1 MKDKFNLRILG
12 TYKETVVDGEG
23 LRYSIYFAGCTH
35 ACKGCHNKESWCPD
49 NGTLITEEYLD
60 KIINEINS
68 NPLLDGITLSGGDP
82 LYNPEE
88 MLEVVKYLKEK
99 TKINIWLYTGYTIEE
114 LRKDNKRMAVL
125 EYIDTLVDG
134 KFVQE
139 LYDPLLKFRGSS
151 NQRIIR
157 KKDFK

>member
-12 TYKETVVDGEG
+12 TYRETVVDGEG
-23 LRYSIYFAGCTH
+23 LRYSIYFSGCIH

-49 NGTLITEEYLD
+49 NGTLVTEEYLD
-60 KIINEINS
+60 KIISEINS

-88 MLEVVKYLKEK
+88 MFEVVKYFKEK

-134 KFVQE
+134 KFFQE

-151 NQRIIR
+151 NQRIIK
-157 KKDFK
+157 KKDF

>member
-99 TKINIWLYTGYTIEE
+99 TEMNIWLYTGYTIEE

>member
-12 TYKETVVDGEG
+12 TYKETVVDGKG

-49 NGTLITEEYLD
+49 NGTLVTEEYLD
-60 KIINEINS
+60 KIIEEINS

-88 MLEVVKYLKEK
+88 MLEIIKYLKEK
-99 TKINIWLYTGYTIEE
+99 TEMNIWLYTGYTIEE
-114 LRKDNKRMAVL
+114 LRKDNRRMKVL
-125 EYIDTLVDG
+125 QYVDTLVDG

-157 KKDFK
+157 KKDF

>member
-114 LRKDNKRMAVL
+114 LRKDNKRMVVL

>member
-12 TYKETVVDGEG
+12 TYRETVVDGEG

-49 NGTLITEEYLD
+49 NGTLVTEEYLD
-60 KIINEINS
+60 KIIKEINS

-88 MLEVVKYLKEK
+88 MLEIVKYLKEK
-99 TKINIWLYTGYTIEE
+99 TEMNIWLYTGYTIEE
-114 LRKDNKRMAVL
+114 LRKDNRRMKVL
-125 EYIDTLVDG
+125 QYVDTLVDG

-157 KKDFK
+157 KKDFN

>member
-1 MKDKFNLRILG
+1 M
-12 TYKETVVDGEG
+12 
-23 LRYSIYFAGCTH
+23 
-35 ACKGCHNKESWCPD
+35 
-49 NGTLITEEYLD
+49 EE
-60 KIINEINS
+60 IVNEINS

-88 MLEVVKYLKEK
+88 MLEIIKYLKEK
-99 TKINIWLYTGYTIEE
+99 TGMNIWLYTGYTIEE

-125 EYIDTLVDG
+125 EYVDTLVDG

>member
-1 MKDKFNLRILG
+1 MKKLRILG

-49 NGTLITEEYLD
+49 NGTLITEEDSD

-68 NPLLDGITLSGGDP
+68 HPLLDGITLSGGDP

-88 MLEVVKYLKEK
+88 MLEVIKYLKEK
-99 TKINIWLYTGYTIEE
+99 TGMNIWLYTGYTIEE

>member
-35 ACKGCHNKESWCPD
+35 ACKGCHNKESWCSD
-49 NGTLITEEYLD
+49 NGKLVNLEYLD

-68 NPLLDGITLSGGDP
+68 NSLLDGITLSGGDP

-134 KFVQE
+134 EFVQE

>member
-1 MKDKFNLRILG
+1 MKKLRILG

-68 NPLLDGITLSGGDP
+68 NPLLNGITLSGGDP

-88 MLEVVKYLKEK
+88 MLEVIKYLKEK
-99 TKINIWLYTGYTIEE
+99 TGMNIWLYTGYTIEE

>member
-157 KKDFK
+157 KKDF

>member
-1 MKDKFNLRILG
+1 MKKLRILG

-68 NPLLDGITLSGGDP
+68 HPLLDGITLSGGDP

-88 MLEVVKYLKEK
+88 MLEVIKYLKEK
-99 TKINIWLYTGYTIEE
+99 TGMNIWLYTGYTIEE

>member
-1 MKDKFNLRILG
+1 MKKLRILG

-88 MLEVVKYLKEK
+88 MLEVIKYLKEK
-99 TKINIWLYTGYTIEE
+99 TGMNIWLYTGYTIEE

>member
-99 TKINIWLYTGYTIEE
+99 IKINIWLYTGYTIEE

>member
-35 ACKGCHNKESWCPD
+35 ACKGCHNKENWCPD

>member
-49 NGTLITEEYLD
+49 NGTLVTEEYLD

-68 NPLLDGITLSGGDP
+68 NLLLDGITLSGGDP

-88 MLEVVKYLKEK
+88 MFEVIKYLKEK
-99 TKINIWLYTGYTIEE
+99 TQMDIWLYTGYTIEE
-114 LRKDNKRMAVL
+114 LRKDNKRMAIL
-125 EYIDTLVDG
+125 EYVDTIVDG
-134 KFVQE
+134 KFIQE

-157 KKDFK
+157 KKDF

>member
-1 MKDKFNLRILG
+1 MKKLRILG

-49 NGTLITEEYLD
+49 NGTLVTEEYLD
-60 KIINEINS
+60 KLINEINS

-88 MLEVVKYLKEK
+88 MFEVIKYLKEK
-99 TKINIWLYTGYTIEE
+99 TQMDIWLYTGYTIEE
-114 LRKDNKRMAVL
+114 LRKDNKKMAVL
-125 EYIDTLVDG
+125 EYVDTLVDG

>member
-1 MKDKFNLRILG
+1 MKKLRILG

-88 MLEVVKYLKEK
+88 MLEVIKYLKEK
-99 TKINIWLYTGYTIEE
+99 TGMNIWLYTGYTIEE

-157 KKDFK
+157 KKRF

>member
-1 MKDKFNLRILG
+1 MKKLRILG

-49 NGTLITEEYLD
+49 NGMLITEEYLD

>member
-88 MLEVVKYLKEK
+88 MLEIIKYLKEK
-99 TKINIWLYTGYTIEE
+99 TKMNIWLYTGYTIEE

-125 EYIDTLVDG
+125 EYADTIVDG

-157 KKDFK
+157 KKDF

>member
-1 MKDKFNLRILG
+1 MKKLRILG

-49 NGTLITEEYLD
+49 NGTLVTEEYLD
-60 KIINEINS
+60 KIIEEINS

-88 MLEVVKYLKEK
+88 MLEVIKYLKEK
-99 TKINIWLYTGYTIEE
+99 TGMNIWLYTGYTIEE

-125 EYIDTLVDG
+125 EYVDTIVDG
-134 KFVQE
+134 KFIQE

-157 KKDFK
+157 KKDF

>member
-1 MKDKFNLRILG
+1 MKKLRILG

-23 LRYSIYFAGCTH
+23 LRYSIYFSGCTH

-49 NGTLITEEYLD
+49 KGMLATKEYLD

-88 MLEVVKYLKEK
+88 MFEVIKYLKEK
-99 TKINIWLYTGYTIEE
+99 TQMDIWLYTGYTIEE
-114 LRKDNKRMAVL
+114 LRKDN
-125 EYIDTLVDG
+125 
-134 KFVQE
+134 
-139 LYDPLLKFRGSS
+139 
-151 NQRIIR
+151 
-157 KKDFK
+157 

>member
-68 NPLLDGITLSGGDP
+68 NPILDGITLSGGDP

-99 TKINIWLYTGYTIEE
+99 TEMNIWLYTGYTIEE

-125 EYIDTLVDG
+125 EYVDIIVDG

-157 KKDFK
+157 KKDF

>member
-12 TYKETVVDGEG
+12 TYRETVVDGEG

-49 NGTLITEEYLD
+49 NGTLVTEEYLD

-68 NPLLDGITLSGGDP
+68 NLLLDGITLSGGDP

-157 KKDFK
+157 KKDF

>member
-114 LRKDNKRMAVL
+114 LRKNNKRMAVL

-157 KKDFK
+157 KKDF

>member
-12 TYKETVVDGEG
+12 TYKETVVDGKG

-49 NGTLITEEYLD
+49 NGTLVTEEYLD

-82 LYNPEE
+82 LYNPDE
-88 MLEVVKYLKEK
+88 MLEIVKYLKEK
-99 TKINIWLYTGYTIEE
+99 TGMNIWLYTGYTIEE
-114 LRKDNKRMAVL
+114 LRKDNRRMKVL
-125 EYIDTLVDG
+125 QYVDTLVDG

-157 KKDFK
+157 KKDF

>member
-68 NPLLDGITLSGGDP
+68 NSLLDGITLSGGDP

>member
-60 KIINEINS
+60 KIINEINL
-68 NPLLDGITLSGGDP
+68 NPILDGITLSGGDP

-99 TKINIWLYTGYTIEE
+99 TGMNIWLYTGYTIEE
-114 LRKDNKRMAVL
+114 LRKDNKRMPVL
-125 EYIDTLVDG
+125 EYVDTIVDG
-134 KFVQE
+134 KFTYTGTASQAPSIVIGPSQSKE
-139 LYDPLLKFRGSS
+139 LPK
-151 NQRIIR
+151 I
-157 KKDFK
+157 

>member
-49 NGTLITEEYLD
+49 NGTLVTEEYLD

-125 EYIDTLVDG
+125 EYVDIIVDG

-157 KKDFK
+157 KKDF

>member
-1 MKDKFNLRILG
+1 MKKLRILG

>member
-68 NPLLDGITLSGGDP
+68 NPILDGITLSGGDP

-99 TKINIWLYTGYTIEE
+99 TGMNIWLYTGYTIEE

-125 EYIDTLVDG
+125 EYVDTIVDG
-134 KFVQE
+134 KFIQE

-157 KKDFK
+157 KKDF

>member
-1 MKDKFNLRILG
+1 MKNKFNLRILG

-49 NGTLITEEYLD
+49 NGTLVTEEYLD

-125 EYIDTLVDG
+125 EYVDIIVDG

-157 KKDFK
+157 KKDF

>member
-12 TYKETVVDGEG
+12 TYRETVVDGEG

-68 NPLLDGITLSGGDP
+68 NPILDGITLSGGDP

-125 EYIDTLVDG
+125 EYVDIIVDG

>member
-12 TYKETVVDGEG
+12 TYRETVVDGEG

-49 NGTLITEEYLD
+49 NGTLVTEEYLD

-68 NPLLDGITLSGGDP
+68 NLLLDGITLSGGDP

>member
-12 TYKETVVDGEG
+12 TYRETVVDGEG

-49 NGTLITEEYLD
+49 NGTLVTEEYLD
-60 KIINEINS
+60 KIISEINS

-88 MLEVVKYLKEK
+88 MLEIIKYLKEK
-99 TKINIWLYTGYTIEE
+99 TGMNIWLYTGYTIEE

-125 EYIDTLVDG
+125 EYANTIVDG

-157 KKDFK
+157 KKDF

>member
-1 MKDKFNLRILG
+1 MKDKFNLKMLG

-23 LRYSIYFAGCTH
+23 LRYSIYFSGCTH
-35 ACKGCHNKESWCPD
+35 SCKGCHNKESWCPD
-49 NGTLITEEYLD
+49 NGKLVNLEYLEE
-60 KIINEINS
+60 IVNEINS

-88 MLEVVKYLKEK
+88 MLEIVKYLKEK
-99 TKINIWLYTGYTIEE
+99 TGMNIWLYTGYTIEE

-125 EYIDTLVDG
+125 EYVDTIVDG

>member
-12 TYKETVVDGEG
+12 TYRETVVDGVG
-23 LRYSIYFAGCTH
+23 LRYSIYFSGCTH
-35 ACKGCHNKESWCPD
+35 TCKGCHNKESWCPD
-49 NGTLITEEYLD
+49 NGTLATKEYLD

-82 LYNPEE
+82 LYNPED
-88 MLEVVKYLKEK
+88 MLEIVKYLKEK
-99 TKINIWLYTGYTIEE
+99 TGMNIWLYTGYTIEE

-125 EYIDTLVDG
+125 EYVDTIVDG

-157 KKDFK
+157 KRDFK

>member
-12 TYKETVVDGEG
+12 TYRETVVDGEG

-35 ACKGCHNKESWCPD
+35 TCKGCHNKESWCPD
-49 NGTLITEEYLD
+49 NGTLVTEEYLD
-60 KIINEINS
+60 KIIKEINS

-88 MLEVVKYLKEK
+88 MLEIVKYLKEK
-99 TKINIWLYTGYTIEE
+99 TEMNIWLYTGYTIEE
-114 LRKDNKRMAVL
+114 LRKDNRRMKVL
-125 EYIDTLVDG
+125 QYVDTLVDG

-157 KKDFK
+157 KKDFN

>member
-12 TYKETVVDGEG
+12 TYKETVVDGKG

-49 NGTLITEEYLD
+49 NGALVTEEYLD

-82 LYNPEE
+82 LYNPDE
-88 MLEVVKYLKEK
+88 MLEIVKYLKEK
-99 TKINIWLYTGYTIEE
+99 TGMNIWLYTGYTIEE
-114 LRKDNKRMAVL
+114 LRKDNRRMKVL
-125 EYIDTLVDG
+125 QYVDTLVDG

-157 KKDFK
+157 KKDF

>member
-68 NPLLDGITLSGGDP
+68 NPILDGITLSGGDP

-125 EYIDTLVDG
+125 EYVDIIVDG